1 MTALTASVSRAK
13 PPPAAAGE
21 FVEGRSI
28 VCVPRDPS
36 MTDPAVIQALR
47 LARAYQAR
55 LHVVHRLGWPPSGER
70 PPFVRVALAGDPVG
84 AIAEYSA
91 RVNGRAIVVGNLRRR
106 DTRYRSP
113 AGFATALGA
122 AASCPT
128 LIVPADAAPAPDSG
142 ERFQRILCAIDFSD
156 SSLRAL
162 DVALAMTRD
171 GAGRLTVL
179 HVLDNF
185 PYEPVYSP
193 ARALRLMRDYHAR
206 ALQLDRRI
214 WSLIPAGAAD
224 SHAVD
229 VNTVSGLAADAIV
242 AEADSL
248 SADLLVLGLSRR
260 RRLDDFVSGSTTK
273 KVARRAKTPVLLV
286 SGSTDPT
293 LFEAAVGGY
302 VAAAEPGAVPAGG

>member
-1 MTALTASVSRAK
+1 MTAMTASVSPAK
-13 PPPAAAGE
+13 PPPGVAGE
-21 FVEGRSI
+21 SVQERSI

-55 LHVVHRLGWPPSGER
+55 LHVVHRLGWAPSHER

-106 DTRYRSP
+106 ETRYWSP

-122 AASCPT
+122 AASRPT
-128 LIVPADAAPAPDSG
+128 LVVPAEAAPQPDSG
-142 ERFQRILCAIDFSD
+142 DRFQRILCAIDFSD

-162 DVALAMTRD
+162 DVALAMVRG

-214 WSLIPAGAAD
+214 WSLIPAGAVA

-260 RRLDDFVSGSTTK
+260 RRLDDFVTGSTTK
-273 KVARRAKTPVLLV
+273 KVVRRAKTPVLLV
-286 SGSTDPT
+286 SGSADAT
-293 LFEAAVGGY
+293 LFEPDAGRHVPAARRDE
-302 VAAAEPGAVPAGG
+302 AAAGG

>member
-1 MTALTASVSRAK
+1 MQ
-13 PPPAAAGE
+13 E
-21 FVEGRSI
+21 RSI

-36 MTDPAVIQALR
+36 MTDPAVVQALA

-55 LHVVHRLGWPPSGER
+55 LHVVHRLGWGPSDV
-70 PPFVRVALAGDPVG
+70 PSTFVRVALAGDPVS
-84 AIAEYSA
+84 AIAEYTT
-91 RVNGRAIVVGNLRRR
+91 RVNGRAIVVGNIRRR
-106 DTRYRSP
+106 ETGYWSP

-122 AASCPT
+122 AAACPT
-128 LIVPADAAPAPDSG
+128 LVVPAEAAPEPDAG

-162 DVALAMTRD
+162 EVALAMVRG

-214 WSLIPAGAAD
+214 WSLIPAGAVE

-260 RRLDDFVSGSTTK
+260 RRLDDFVTGSTTK
-273 KVARRAKTPVLLV
+273 KVVRRAKTPVLLV
-286 SGSTDPT
+286 SGSANAT
-293 LFEAAVGGY
+293 LFES
-302 VAAAEPGAVPAGG
+302 AAARYLATAEPDIALASG

>member
-1 MTALTASVSRAK
+1 MTAMIAAASPAK
-13 PPPAAAGE
+13 PPPGVAGE
-21 FVEGRSI
+21 SVHERSI

-55 LHVVHRLGWPPSGER
+55 LHVVHRLGWAPSDER
-70 PPFVRVALAGDPVG
+70 PPFVRVALAGDPVT
-84 AIAEYSA
+84 AIADYSA
-91 RVNGRAIVVGNLRRR
+91 RVNSRAIVVGNLRRR
-106 DTRYRSP
+106 DTRYWSP

-128 LIVPADAAPAPDSG
+128 LVVPAEAAPEPAAG

-162 DVALAMTRD
+162 AVALAMVRD

-179 HVLDNF
+179 HVLDDF

-214 WSLIPAGAAD
+214 WSLIPPGAAD

-229 VNTVSGLAADAIV
+229 VNTVSGLAADAII
-242 AEADSL
+242 AEADIL

-260 RRLDDFVSGSTTK
+260 RRLDDFVTGSTTK
-273 KVARRAKTPVLLV
+273 KVVRRAKTPVLLV
-286 SGSTDPT
+286 SGSADAT
-293 LFEAAVGGY
+293 LFEPAGAAS